1 MEKEERSEVSY
12 TPRWFAS
19 TVSRTSLNPSVV
31 SGARSS
37 LPRTEGEI
45 VGQHRKSMVKEIIDR
60 LDEKMAIGQS
70 RREAK
75 QAARASGEHVW
86 TYSTEHIHSFKT
98 RSIYQGHLVRFARWA
113 RAAYQIKSLS
123 ELEARASELA
133 SAYLQQRL
141 EEGKSPY
148 TLQAERAALRLLFGE
163 RTLASEVTLPRR
175 ARMNI
180 TRSRGPVAHDRHIQ
194 LAHWQPLIR
203 FLEATGLRRNEV
215 RLLRVG
221 DIVTCDTDPD
231 YAGQITVKVRNGK
244 GGKSR
249 TVPVLAGHEQD
260 VLCQKEGR
268 QDGEHVFPSVPGH
281 LDVHAYRRAYAQ
293 ALYLT
298 LAPGRSLPSPTGHL
312 KRSDYDA
319 EAVLQVSQALGH
331 RRRDVVLR
339 HYLR

>member
-1 MEKEERSEVSY
+1 VC
-12 TPRWFAS
+12 
-19 TVSRTSLNPSVV
+19 
-31 SGARSS
+31 SS
-37 LPRTEGEI
+37 LLQRIEGEI
-45 VGQHRKSMVKEIIDR
+45 VGQHRKSIVREIIDR

-75 QAARASGEHVW
+75 QAARASGEHIW
-86 TYSTEHIHSFKT
+86 AYSTERIHSFKT

-113 RAAYQIKSLS
+113 RTTHKIKN
-123 ELEARASELA
+123 LEQLDARASELA
-133 SAYLQQRL
+133 SAYMQQRL

-148 TLQAERAALRLLFGE
+148 TLQSERAALRLLFGN
-163 RTLASEVTLPRR
+163 RMLARDVILPRR
-175 ARMNI
+175 ARGNI
-180 TRSRGPVAHDRHIQ
+180 TRSRRPVEHDRHIQ
-194 LAHWQPLIR
+194 VAHWQSLTR

-215 RLLRVG
+215 RLLCVA
-221 DIVTCDTDPD
+221 DIVTRDIGSN
-231 YAGQITVKVRNGK
+231 YAGQTTVKVRNGK

-260 VLCQKEGR
+260 VLYQKEGR
-268 QDGEHVFPSVPGH
+268 RDDERVFPSVPSH

-293 ALYLT
+293 AYYLA
-298 LAPGRSLPSPTGHL
+298 LAPGRSLPSPMGRL

-331 RRRDVVLR
+331 QRTDVVLR